1 MSFGRV
7 MRNKKTWFIG
17 IPVLLV
23 VIFVGGPFVY
33 INFIKDDAPPPLKLS
48 TVSTTKPD
56 PATSSTAPSAASV
69 DGSWTVKSGTVGYRV
84 TEVLFGQTADAAGR
98 TNAVTGDLTMNGTT
112 AETASFT
119 ADLTTLKS
127 DQANRDNQV
136 QGRIMNTAE
145 FPNATFKLTSPIT
158 LASIPADLVEVK
170 AKATGDLTLRGVTKS
185 VTFDLTARRNGD
197 TIEVNGS
204 IPITWSDY
212 NIPAPSGGPA
222 QVEDAGQM
230 EFLITFSRS

>member
-1 MSFGRV
+1 M
-7 MRNKKTWFIG
+7 
-17 IPVLLV
+17 
-23 VIFVGGPFVY
+23 
-33 INFIKDDAPPPLKLS
+33 
-48 TVSTTKPD
+48 
-56 PATSSTAPSAASV
+56 
-69 DGSWTVKSGTVGYRV
+69 KSGTVGYRV

-127 DQANRDNQV
+127 DQTNRDNQV
-136 QGRIMNTAE
+136 QGRIMDTAE

-170 AKATGDLTLRGVTKS
+170 AKATGDLTLRGQTRS

-222 QVEDAGQM
+222 QVQDTGQI
-230 EFLITFSRS
+230 EFLITFVRS

>member
-1 MSFGRV
+1 MSFGSV

-33 INFIKDDAPPPLKLS
+33 INFIRDDAPPPLKLA
-48 TVSTTKPD
+48 TVTTTKPD
-56 PATSSTAPSAASV
+56 PATSSTTPTAASV

-136 QGRIMNTAE
+136 QGRILNTAQ

-158 LASIPADLVEVK
+158 LASIPADLVQVK
-170 AKATGDLTLRGVTKS
+170 EKATGDLTLHGVTKS
-185 VTFDLTARRNGD
+185 VTFDVTARRNGE

-212 NIPAPSGGPA
+212 SIPAPSGGPA
-222 QVEDAGQM
+222 QVQDQGQM
-230 EFLITFSRS
+230 EFLITLKKS

>member
-1 MSFGRV
+1 
-7 MRNKKTWFIG
+7 MRNKKTWLIG

-33 INFIKDDAPPPLKLS
+33 INFIKDDAPPPLNLA
-48 TVSTTKPD
+48 TVTTTKPD
-56 PATSSTAPSAASV
+56 PATSSTNPTAASV
-69 DGSWTVKSGTVGYRV
+69 DGEYTVKSGTVGYRV

-112 AETASFT
+112 AEAASFT

-127 DQANRDNQV
+127 DQTNRDNQV

-158 LASIPADLVEVK
+158 LASIPADLVTVK

-185 VTFDLTARRNGD
+185 VTFDVTARRNGE

-212 NIPAPSGGPA
+212 SIPAPSGGPA
-222 QVEDAGQM
+222 QVQDRGQI
-230 EFLITFSRS
+230 EFLITFKKT

>member
-1 MSFGRV
+1 MSFGSV

-33 INFIKDDAPPPLKLS
+33 INFIKDDAPPPLKLA
-48 TVSTTKPD
+48 TVTTTKPD
-56 PATSSTAPSAASV
+56 PATSSTTPTPASV

-98 TNAVTGDLTMNGTT
+98 TNSVTGDLTMNGTT
-112 AETASFT
+112 AETAGFT
-119 ADLTTLKS
+119 GDLTTLKS
-127 DQANRDNQV
+127 DQTNRDNQV
-136 QGRIMNTAE
+136 QGRIMNTAQ
-145 FPNATFKLTSPIT
+145 FPHATFKLTKPIT

-170 AKATGDLTLRGVTKS
+170 TKATGDLTLRGQTKS
-185 VTFDLTARRNGD
+185 VTFDLTARRNGN
-197 TIEVNGS
+197 TLEVNGS

-212 NIPAPSGGPA
+212 SIPAPSGGPA
-222 QVEDAGQM
+222 QVQDAGQI
-230 EFLITFSRS
+230 EFLITFARS

>member
-1 MSFGRV
+1 MSFGSV

-33 INFIKDDAPPPLKLS
+33 INFIRDDAPPPLKLA
-48 TVSTTKPD
+48 TVTTTKPD
-56 PATSSTAPSAASV
+56 PGTSSTAPTAAAV

-98 TNAVTGDLTMNGTT
+98 TNSVTGDLTMNGTS
-112 AETASFT
+112 AESASFT

-136 QGRIMNTAE
+136 QGRILNTAQ

-158 LASIPADLVEVK
+158 LASIPADLVQVK
-170 AKATGDLTLRGVTKS
+170 AKATGDLTLHGVTKS
-185 VTFDLTARRNGD
+185 VTFDVTARRNGE

-212 NIPAPSGGPA
+212 SIPAPSGGPA
-222 QVEDAGQM
+222 QVQDSGQM
-230 EFLITFSRS
+230 EFLITLRHS